1 MNATVDLSGHF
12 LMAMPGA
19 VEGELAGTVIYVCE
33 HSDQGALGL
42 VINRPMDLKISHLL
56 QKVDMA
62 SMDGEGE
69 DGLEAKRQANQAN
82 QANQASED
90 GEAEEM
96 KDSFVS
102 SSENAPE
109 TPHSIESSE
118 SPVFYGGPVQTDRG
132 FVLHKPAGDY
142 ASSIELNDSMAL
154 TTSRDVLQAV
164 ASGEGPAQM
173 LVTLGYA
180 GWGAGQ
186 LEQELAQNAW
196 LSVAAQADII
206 FDEPPASRYP
216 AAMRLLGIDPA
227 MLAGS
232 AGHA

>member
-1 MNATVDLSGHF
+1 MDATVDLSGHF
-12 LMAMPGA
+12 LMAMPGG

-42 VINRPMDLKISHLL
+42 VINRPMDLKIGHLL

-62 SMDGEGE
+62 SVDTGASAATTATASA
-69 DGLEAKRQANQAN
+69 D
-82 QANQASED
+82 ASESPHPTAS
-90 GEAEEM
+90 AER
-96 KDSFVS
+96 
-102 SSENAPE
+102 
-109 TPHSIESSE
+109 
-118 SPVFYGGPVQTDRG
+118 PVFYGGPVQTDRG
-132 FVLHKPAGDY
+132 FVLHKPAGKY
-142 ASSIELNDSMAL
+142 ASSIHLGASMAL

-164 ASGEGPAQM
+164 ASGQGPEHM

-196 LSVAAQADII
+196 LSVAAHEDII
-206 FDEPPASRYP
+206 FDEPPESRYP
-216 AAMRLLGIDPA
+216 AAMRLLGVDPA